1 MTLFQIKLFPRAS
14 VAIAAVMFITAC
26 GSDTDVTELEV
37 IDNTE
42 EVQAYYSDNPDFFI
56 FKTLADMPTDLT
68 WLDGSH
74 LPDIGSP
81 DAMKGGTQY
90 ASIQDFPRTLRVVGP
105 DSNGSFRPL
114 LLDDTTLQLGH
125 RHPNAFEY
133 FPALAQ
139 QWSVDQEN
147 KTVYIKLH
155 DNATWSDGERITSND
170 FMFMFFFMR
179 SPHIVAPWYNN
190 WYTTQYVNITKYDDL
205 HFSITI
211 PEAKPDMDSRVLEL
225 RPMPQHFY
233 KELGPDFV
241 ERYQWRF
248 QPNTGPYVIHEKDI
262 KKGQSIALT
271 RNENWWA
278 KDNKFFKNR
287 FNADR
292 IHISVIRDTTKAFE
306 AFKRGDIDQFGLN
319 LAEYWYDKLPDE
331 DADVQ
336 SGYIHKSLFYNQH
349 PRPTRALWI
358 NSHKPLLNNA
368 DIREGIQHATNWQ
381 LVIERFFRNDPVRMQ
396 TSSDGYGEFTHP
408 TLGAREYDIDK
419 AQGFFAKAGFV
430 ERGPDGIKVNEQGQ
444 RLSFTLSTG
453 WEPLKDILTILKEE
467 ASRTGLEFRIE
478 VLDGTSGWKKVQ
490 EKKHD
495 IHMVGLSVGLEMYP
509 RFWETYHSGNAYDGG
524 AFLEDGSVNPGRTV
538 KTQTNNME
546 MLAIPEMDRMID
558 AYRASEDQ
566 EEMKQLAHD
575 MTQLHHDY
583 ASFVPGYYEPFYRVG
598 HWRWIRY
605 PEDFNVKHSRSA
617 GEFYVH
623 WIDTE
628 LKERT
633 LEARKNG
640 ESMGVE
646 INIYDQYK

>member
-336 SGYIHKSLFYNQH
+336 SGYIHKSLFYNQP

-381 LVIERFFRNDPVRMQ
+381 LVIERFFRND
-396 TSSDGYGEFTHP
+396 
-408 TLGAREYDIDK
+408 K
-419 AQGFFAKAGFV
+419 
-430 ERGPDGIKVNEQGQ
+430 
-444 RLSFTLSTG
+444 
-453 WEPLKDILTILKEE
+453 
-467 ASRTGLEFRIE
+467 
-478 VLDGTSGWKKVQ
+478 
-490 EKKHD
+490 
-495 IHMVGLSVGLEMYP
+495 
-509 RFWETYHSGNAYDGG
+509 
-524 AFLEDGSVNPGRTV
+524 
-538 KTQTNNME
+538 
-546 MLAIPEMDRMID
+546 
-558 AYRASEDQ
+558 
-566 EEMKQLAHD
+566 
-575 MTQLHHDY
+575 
-583 ASFVPGYYEPFYRVG
+583 
-598 HWRWIRY
+598 
-605 PEDFNVKHSRSA
+605 
-617 GEFYVH
+617 
-623 WIDTE
+623 
-628 LKERT
+628 
-633 LEARKNG
+633 
-640 ESMGVE
+640 
-646 INIYDQYK
+646 

>member
-14 VAIAAVMFITAC
+14 VAIAAMMFITAC

-225 RPMPQHFY
+225 RPMPQQFY

-292 IHISVIRDTTKAFE
+292 IHISVIRETTKAL
-306 AFKRGDIDQFGLN
+306 KRSSVVIL
-319 LAEYWYDKLPDE
+319 
-331 DADVQ
+331 
-336 SGYIHKSLFYNQH
+336 ISL
-349 PRPTRALWI
+349 
-358 NSHKPLLNNA
+358 
-368 DIREGIQHATNWQ
+368 D
-381 LVIERFFRNDPVRMQ
+381 
-396 TSSDGYGEFTHP
+396 
-408 TLGAREYDIDK
+408 
-419 AQGFFAKAGFV
+419 
-430 ERGPDGIKVNEQGQ
+430 
-444 RLSFTLSTG
+444 
-453 WEPLKDILTILKEE
+453 
-467 ASRTGLEFRIE
+467 
-478 VLDGTSGWKKVQ
+478 
-490 EKKHD
+490 
-495 IHMVGLSVGLEMYP
+495 
-509 RFWETYHSGNAYDGG
+509 
-524 AFLEDGSVNPGRTV
+524 
-538 KTQTNNME
+538 
-546 MLAIPEMDRMID
+546 
-558 AYRASEDQ
+558 
-566 EEMKQLAHD
+566 
-575 MTQLHHDY
+575 
-583 ASFVPGYYEPFYRVG
+583 
-598 HWRWIRY
+598 
-605 PEDFNVKHSRSA
+605 
-617 GEFYVH
+617 
-623 WIDTE
+623 
-628 LKERT
+628 
-633 LEARKNG
+633 
-640 ESMGVE
+640 
-646 INIYDQYK
+646 

>member
-14 VAIAAVMFITAC
+14 VAIAAMMFITAC

-155 DNATWSDGERITSND
+155 DNATWSDGERITSDD

-408 TLGAREYDIDK
+408 TLRAREYDIDK

-558 AYRASEDQ
+558 AYRASEDK

-605 PEDFNVKHSRSA
+605 PKDFNVKHSRSA